1 MINLKKA
8 CEIVRSENKGMK
20 PIYCVELEK
29 YYSFNMVPSNLSKG
43 DGFANSSTYL
53 VDKQTGEH
61 KVVHLFS
68 VLNEPIIQEFEE
80 SDLQF

>member
-8 CEIVRSENKGMK
+8 CEIVRSENEGMK
-20 PIYCVELEK
+20 PISCVELEK

-43 DGFANSSTYL
+43 DGFANSSVYL
-53 VDKQTGEH
+53 VNKQTGEH
-61 KVVHLFS
+61 KITYFTLVAD
-68 VLNEPIIQEFEE
+68 EPILQIFEE